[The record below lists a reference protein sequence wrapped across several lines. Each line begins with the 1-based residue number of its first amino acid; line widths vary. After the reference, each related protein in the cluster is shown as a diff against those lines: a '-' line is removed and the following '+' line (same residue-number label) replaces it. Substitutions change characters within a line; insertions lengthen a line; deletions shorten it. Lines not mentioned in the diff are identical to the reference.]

1 VLRILLISCLFFLFL
16 QLIGMITV
24 RSIFFAREIE
34 GVHLLNYITFSY
46 RIINEKMS
54 YLNNNWQKPTKRTFV
69 LDFQKEPLFSNQS
82 QSRLY
87 KLSQETQSIV
97 NQNHSRTEIEKD
109 ILSFLSE
116 DSIIE
121 RTGDCKNYFQQHV
134 SPIGVMAKVKKKS
147 ITFFNNSYFFKC

>member
-1 VLRILLISCLFFLFL
+1 MNKRIVLRILLISCLFFLFL

-24 RSIFFAREIE
+24 RSIFLVRGIE
-34 GVHLLNYITFSY
+34 GVHLSNCFTFTYSCK
-46 RIINEKMS
+46 NETMS
-54 YLNNNWQKPTKRTFV
+54 YLNNSWQKPTKRTFV
-69 LDFQKEPLFSNQS
+69 LYFQKEPLFSNQS

-109 ILSFLSE
+109 ILTFLSE

-121 RTGDCKNYFQQHV
+121 RTGNRKNYFHQHV
-134 SPIGVMAKVKKKS
+134 TPIGVMAKVKKK
-147 ITFFNNSYFFKC
+147 INYLF

>member
-1 VLRILLISCLFFLFL
+1 MLRILLISCLFFLFL

-24 RSIFFAREIE
+24 RSIFIFFAREIE
-34 GVHLLNYITFSY
+34 GIHLLNYITFTYS
-46 RIINEKMS
+46 IKNEKK
-54 YLNNNWQKPTKRTFV
+54 YLNNSWQKPTKRTFV
-69 LDFQKEPLFSNQS
+69 LYFQKEPLFSNKS

-109 ILSFLSE
+109 ILTFLSE

-134 SPIGVMAKVKKKS
+134 TPIGVMAKVKKK
-147 ITFFNNSYFFKC
+147 FNYLF